1 MIPKTRP
8 RGSELKA
15 ELVPAMMF
23 LDEAVESLRIV
34 ARQFIRVGSQ
44 EGVEPLD
51 QCIIIPPREIHADGR
66 INLLI
71 QHLVRAGRDGGGGR
85 ARRSALRSLRRDL
98 SILMSRGHAQTLAQ
112 TRNDPLRQAGVDQI
126 IRRV

>member
-51 QCIIIPPREIHADGR
+51 QCIIIPPREIRADGR
-66 INLLI
+66 VDLLI
-71 QHLVRAGRDGGGGR
+71 QHLVRTGRRGGGEGACR
-85 ARRSALRSLRRDL
+85 
-98 SILMSRGHAQTLAQ
+98 
-112 TRNDPLRQAGVDQI
+112 
-126 IRRV
+126 RRVVAFAAEACPSHCSKSDTCVRRHLGMVLPSDTTTTS